1 MHRKG
6 VPRCGGRPL
15 LIIVLLTVGYYLQL
29 LSPLL
34 NRLDERAKVRS
45 DKADIVS
52 GDCEKVKIW

>member
-1 MHRKG
+1 M
-6 VPRCGGRPL
+6 PRCGGRPL